1 MEAKVHEN
9 PVVTIPA
16 YLENMVMLITVTED
30 IALADQQVMEDQFLV
45 VVVFQ
50 ELLLMAKNS
59 DLWSQIIQEDMF
71 LHIRIFKHKRWWLI
85 CSQFVSPFIISLK
98 ILSIVIICIRL

>member
-9 PVVTIPA
+9 PVVTIPP

-71 LHIRIFKHKRWWLI
+71 LHIRIFKHKR
-85 CSQFVSPFIISLK
+85 
-98 ILSIVIICIRL
+98 